1 MESTRVLALICVT
14 LTAISFIAGY
24 KYGYRNGDH
33 SGSRRGFARGIQVSR
48 NIVSEV
54 NRVA

>member
-1 MESTRVLALICVT
+1 MDNFGVLALICVT

-24 KYGYRNGDH
+24 KYGYTKGDH
-33 SGSRRGFARGIQVSR
+33 LGSRRGFARGIQVSR

-54 NRVA
+54 NRAA

>member
-1 MESTRVLALICVT
+1 MDNFGVLALLVAT
-14 LTAISFIAGY
+14 LSAISFIAGY
-24 KYGYRNGDH
+24 KYGYTNGDH

-54 NRVA
+54 NRAA

>member
-1 MESTRVLALICVT
+1 MDNFGVLALLGAT
-14 LTAISFIAGY
+14 LSAISFIAGY
-24 KYGYRNGDH
+24 KYGYTNGDH

-54 NRVA
+54 NRAA